1 MINIE
6 EKASSKIPGSSS
18 LYVNFKYDPKIV
30 EVLRDLSCKYYDE
43 ESKTWEVPLSC
54 CSYLIDNLCTVDDIN
69 LKFIDYKEDISK
81 EYKLAA
87 YKTKPFNYQ
96 LEAIQFGLN
105 HDKWLLL
112 DEPGLGKS
120 LTAIYLAEELKR
132 YKGIKHCL
140 IICGINNL
148 KFNWK
153 KEIEKH
159 STSSCVILGQRINKK
174 GKLVIGSVKD
184 RVNHLLNTIDEFFII
199 TNIET
204 LREEAI
210 VKAFKKTK
218 NKIDMIIVDEIHA
231 CKSPTSQQGKHLL
244 KLDKAKFKVGMTGTL
259 LLNNPLDTYMPLKWI
274 DVEKAPFSM
283 FKGNYCS
290 YGGPFN
296 NILIGFKN
304 LDLLKYQLSK
314 HSLRRTK
321 DLLDLP
327 PKTIINEYLEMPD
340 KQDSFYN
347 NIKQGIIEEVDKVKI
362 TTTSLLA
369 MVARLRQATA
379 CPSILTSEAIPSAK
393 LLRAVELTEQLISN
407 GDKVVIFSTFKET
420 VKELAHELQE
430 FNPFIATGDTDDSEI
445 SAYVDKF
452 QNDPDSKV
460 FIATWQK
467 CGTGITLNA
476 ASYMIFI
483 DTPWTNAV
491 FEQACDRIHRIG
503 TSKPVFIYNLIIRDT
518 IDERVLEL
526 VNDKK
531 ALADYII
538 DDVISPD
545 ALNSLKKY
553 ISELK

>member
-1 MINIE
+1 
-6 EKASSKIPGSSS
+6 
-18 LYVNFKYDPKIV
+18 
-30 EVLRDLSCKYYDE
+30 
-43 ESKTWEVPLSC
+43 
-54 CSYLIDNLCTVDDIN
+54 
-69 LKFIDYKEDISK
+69 
-81 EYKLAA
+81 
-87 YKTKPFNYQ
+87 
-96 LEAIQFGLN
+96 
-105 HDKWLLL
+105 
-112 DEPGLGKS
+112 
-120 LTAIYLAEELKR
+120 
-132 YKGIKHCL
+132 
-140 IICGINNL
+140 
-148 KFNWK
+148 
-153 KEIEKH
+153 
-159 STSSCVILGQRINKK
+159 
-174 GKLVIGSVKD
+174 
-184 RVNHLLNTIDEFFII
+184 
-199 TNIET
+199 
-204 LREEAI
+204 
-210 VKAFKKTK
+210 
-218 NKIDMIIVDEIHA
+218 
-231 CKSPTSQQGKHLL
+231 
-244 KLDKAKFKVGMTGTL
+244 
-259 LLNNPLDTYMPLKWI
+259 
-274 DVEKAPFSM
+274 M

-407 GDKVVIFSTFKET
+407 GDKVVIFSTFKDT
-420 VKELAHELQE
+420 VKELAHELHE